1 MVYVAYLSLCH
12 KDPSGVVAQ
21 ARRLTRQGDFVAIH
35 FDRSAS
41 NADYAQIRAAL
52 RHDVRVVFAPRRR
65 CGWGEWSLVAASL
78 DLARVALEAFP
89 KATHFY
95 LMSGDCMPIK
105 PAHHIRAVL
114 AGNNQD
120 YIEHHDFFKSDW
132 IKTGMRADRLIY
144 RHFFN
149 ERTQKRRF
157 YWAYEWQQRLGLQRA
172 LPAGIAMRVGSQWWC
187 LRRETLQ
194 AVLAF
199 CKTRPDIV
207 RFFRTTWIPDETF
220 FQTLVAHLVDS
231 RFLQNRP
238 PTFLVF
244 TDYGLPVV
252 FCQDHFEFLLQQDS
266 FFARKI
272 SPDPKGLRLQL
283 ADMYD
288 SGPEVGQTS
297 RIGHRLHGYLTTRGR
312 NGHRFAPRIWA
323 RDAQIGHGR
332 VIFVILAKKWHLGK
346 ALAQRMQD
354 ALDLPSGDY
363 LFDEQPGG
371 LPDLG
376 GLEQAPHKRRR
387 NVRGVLRLL
396 LLHWGRDQ
404 MVMCLDPS
412 RLDLLQD
419 LANDGCQ
426 LRVLELSSVFDD
438 ETLLGH
444 AERIGLLPSD
454 APRGMAA
461 GLLPA
466 LRREIALESE
476 RILGANLPS
485 LNVAQSH
492 APSHHNQQ
500 ALGAF
505 LVGFADPG
513 QVQAI
518 TQCLFQD

>member
-1 MVYVAYLSLCH
+1 MVF
-12 KDPSGVVAQ
+12 GG
-21 ARRLTRQGDFVAIH
+21 RLVG
-35 FDRSAS
+35 
-41 NADYAQIRAAL
+41 
-52 RHDVRVVFAPRRR
+52 
-65 CGWGEWSLVAASL
+65 
-78 DLARVALEAFP
+78 LARVALDAFP

-172 LPAGIAMRVGSQWWC
+172 LPAGISIRVGSQWWC

-266 FFARKI
+266 FLLVKYHLI
-272 SPDPKGLRLQL
+272 PKVCAGSWHIYMTAGQRL
-283 ADMYD
+283 
-288 SGPEVGQTS
+288 
-297 RIGHRLHGYLTTRGR
+297 
-312 NGHRFAPRIWA
+312 
-323 RDAQIGHGR
+323 
-332 VIFVILAKKWHLGK
+332 
-346 ALAQRMQD
+346 
-354 ALDLPSGDY
+354 
-363 LFDEQPGG
+363 
-371 LPDLG
+371 
-376 GLEQAPHKRRR
+376 
-387 NVRGVLRLL
+387 VRPV
-396 LLHWGRDQ
+396 
-404 MVMCLDPS
+404 
-412 RLDLLQD
+412 
-419 LANDGCQ
+419 
-426 LRVLELSSVFDD
+426 
-438 ETLLGH
+438 
-444 AERIGLLPSD
+444 
-454 APRGMAA
+454 
-461 GLLPA
+461 
-466 LRREIALESE
+466 
-476 RILGANLPS
+476 
-485 LNVAQSH
+485 
-492 APSHHNQQ
+492 
-500 ALGAF
+500 ALGTAC
-505 LVGFADPG
+505 V
-513 QVQAI
+513 AI
-518 TQCLFQD
+518 